1 MMTNTQSRVGPRVA
15 GASLILAAVAFI
27 AVFSALA
34 GSFDYPDILD
44 RPAAEVLPRLLAL
57 GDSGRAIWAF
67 YACIPL
73 LLIPA
78 AVGAAQLH
86 DDTRHRT
93 AVRIAELSAVLAGIS
108 MLLGLVRW
116 PSLQWELART
126 WVTASAEQRVV
137 LGAVFDGA
145 NMMFGR
151 FIGEFL
157 GELLLNVAF
166 VLFSAVAWRDRALPR
181 WVSGFGVAAGVIGLV
196 AMWRNV
202 TGLVAPVADV
212 NNAVLPLWLIVWGV
226 ALWRARRA

>member
-1 MMTNTQSRVGPRVA
+1 MSTDSDGRVGGRIA

-34 GSFDYPDILD
+34 GSFDYPDVLD

-57 GDSGRAIWAF
+57 GAQGRAIWAV

-78 AVGAAQLH
+78 AAGAASLH
-86 DDTRHRT
+86 DDPRYRT
-93 AVRIAELSAVLAGIS
+93 VVRIAEWCASIAGIS

-116 PSLQWELART
+116 PSLQWELARA
-126 WVTASAEQRVV
+126 WGTATIDQRVV
-137 LGAVFDGA
+137 LTSIFDGA

-151 FIGEFL
+151 YIGEFL
-157 GELLLNVAF
+157 GEVLLSMAF
-166 VLFSAVAWRDRALPR
+166 VLFSAVAWCDRRLPR
-181 WVSGFGVAAGVIGLV
+181 WASGFGIVAGVTGLL

-202 TGLVAPVADV
+202 SPWVAPIAEV
-212 NNAVLPLWLIVWGV
+212 NNAVLPLWLMVWGV
-226 ALWRARRA
+226 VLLRRSR